1 MDTSSSSSSDV
12 NPTLLTSLPSVQAF
26 SDLLQSKN
34 PGLVILKFGAE
45 WCGPCKRIEPLV
57 HGWYDKIQKDVFFS
71 SRVVCGVIDVDENF
85 EVYGFLK
92 SKRRINGIPAILCYH
107 KGNVSYIPDDMM
119 AGADVDQVNALFE
132 RNLMALKQRVSG

>member
-1 MDTSSSSSSDV
+1 MDTSSSSSDV

-57 HGWYDKIQKDVFFS
+57 HGWYDKIQKDAFFS